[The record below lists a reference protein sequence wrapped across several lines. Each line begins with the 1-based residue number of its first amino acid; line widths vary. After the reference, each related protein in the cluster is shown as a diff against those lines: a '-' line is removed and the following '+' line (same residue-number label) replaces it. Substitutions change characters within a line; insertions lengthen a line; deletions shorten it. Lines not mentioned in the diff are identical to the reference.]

1 MDTTSIMQDAEEQM
15 KMTIEFLQE
24 TFSRIRAGRANTH
37 ILDGIRVDYYGSVVP
52 LSNVATVTTPDAKT
66 IMIQPW
72 EKQML
77 KVVEKAIM
85 DSDVGITPENNGE
98 VIRLGIPPLTEERRK
113 QLVKQTKQEGEDAK
127 ISIRNARRE
136 GIDGVKKAVK
146 NGLPED
152 AGKSAEE
159 DLQKLHDRFIKQI
172 DDLFVEKEKEIL
184 SLQSKL
190 AQTAFSAK
198 MNALEEVNGVKFL
211 TAVLPETS
219 PAALRELVDQFRQK
233 NPSAVIA
240 LGSATDGKPALI
252 AAVSADLIARGLS
265 AGDLIKQLATAI
277 GGGGGGRPDLAQA
290 GGKDPSKL
298 SEALSLVRKYIMDR
312 TA

>member
-98 VIRLGIPPLTEERRK
+98 VIRLGIPPLTEERRR

-184 SLQSKL
+184 
-190 AQTAFSAK
+190 T
-198 MNALEEVNGVKFL
+198 V
-211 TAVLPETS
+211 
-219 PAALRELVDQFRQK
+219 
-233 NPSAVIA
+233 
-240 LGSATDGKPALI
+240 
-252 AAVSADLIARGLS
+252 
-265 AGDLIKQLATAI
+265 
-277 GGGGGGRPDLAQA
+277 
-290 GGKDPSKL
+290 
-298 SEALSLVRKYIMDR
+298 
-312 TA
+312 